1 MNKIIQGLKWRQ
13 LDPAWSSKRSS
24 ARIQDSVSTTPA
36 KVLKGSSSATG
47 ARVSAEN
54 LKEKEAANGEL
65 SYQLVHPCAPSGM
78 LSHSQ
83 LCYKQCFH
91 RMLLKW

>member
-47 ARVSAEN
+47 ARVPAEN
-54 LKEKEAANGEL
+54 LKEKEAANGPIN
-65 SYQLVHPCAPSGM
+65 SVHPCVPSGM

-83 LCYKQCFH
+83 LCY
-91 RMLLKW
+91 